1 MNDDY
6 ENPDD
11 DDQEEEE
18 DADDEDEQD
27 EEEDDDQD
35 EEDAVVDDDD
45 KWQQIWTLNRHGP
58 TWRCD
63 VPSRRKTVLAIDEQV
78 SELLANQKLDVDVTG
93 DQPELTLMEQQGSN

>member
-11 DDQEEEE
+11 DDQEEE

-27 EEEDDDQD
+27 EEEA
-35 EEDAVVDDDD
+35 EEDDDD
-45 KWQQIWTLNRHGP
+45 DNWQQIWTLNRHGP

-63 VPSRRKTVLAIDEQV
+63 VRSRRKTVLAIDEQV
-78 SELLANQKLDVDVTG
+78 SELLADMKLDVKVTG
-93 DQPELTLMEQQGSN
+93 EESQLVLTEQLEE